1 MAITALLSSFSLYAI
16 CTTLA
21 GALLA
26 GVGFLITV
34 LKLLSPARRA
44 PTARELEYRD
54 ITSSQPKPVDSLFD
68 PPSVTLSVVVP
79 AYNECQRLPTML
91 KDAQTYLDARLPQGP
106 RHGAGQRRSSSI
118 TGLASPAA
126 VEPCD
131 SSSESEST
139 LLADNASSDETLP
152 GSPQSPAFSSF
163 SYEILVVDDG
173 SKDETTQVALDYARK
188 HRLNN
193 LRVITFE
200 HNRGK
205 GGAVTQGFLH
215 ARGEYILFADADGAT
230 EFRDVSKLISQL
242 DAIATNKMGIA
253 VGSRSHLQ
261 GSDAVVKRS
270 WLRTVLMRSFHAFV
284 YVFGIREIEDTQ
296 CGFKLFTRRAAQA
309 IFSNIHV
316 ERWIFDIEVLVLAR
330 MFGIPVTEVPVTWRE
345 IAGSKMSLMRD
356 SIQMATDL
364 LLLRLNYFFG
374 VWKASTNWQQQCVVQ
389 AKLKALT

>member
-1 MAITALLSSFSLYAI
+1 M
-16 CTTLA
+16 
-21 GALLA
+21 
-26 GVGFLITV
+26 
-34 LKLLSPARRA
+34 LKLLSPAKRA

-54 ITSSQPKPVDSLFD
+54 ITSPQPKPVDSLYD

-91 KDAQTYLDARLPQGP
+91 KDAQTYLDARLSY
-106 RHGAGQRRSSSI
+106 GQQHRKGHNRSSS
-118 TGLASPAA
+118 TTSLASPTAA
-126 VEPCD
+126 EPCD
-131 SSSESEST
+131 SSSESSGSEST
-139 LLADNASSDETLP
+139 LLADAGSSDETLP
-152 GSPQSPAFSSF
+152 GSPQSPGFASF

-173 SKDETTQVALDYARK
+173 SRDETTQVALDYARK

-230 EFRDVSKLISQL
+230 EFQDVGKLITRL
-242 DAIATNKMGIA
+242 DAITTKKMGIA

-364 LLLRLNYFFG
+364 LLLRLNYFCG
-374 VWKASTNWQQQCVVQ
+374 VWKASTDWQQQCVIQ
-389 AKLKALT
+389 AKLKALS